1 VILLLSHVQGLPL
14 FDRVETVKRSISS
27 RFEHSDVRLLDLSD
41 GVADCLGKARLGD
54 DMDIRP

>member
-14 FDRVETVKRSISS
+14 FDRVETVKRSSS
-27 RFEHSDVRLLDLSD
+27 QFEHSDVRLLDLSD